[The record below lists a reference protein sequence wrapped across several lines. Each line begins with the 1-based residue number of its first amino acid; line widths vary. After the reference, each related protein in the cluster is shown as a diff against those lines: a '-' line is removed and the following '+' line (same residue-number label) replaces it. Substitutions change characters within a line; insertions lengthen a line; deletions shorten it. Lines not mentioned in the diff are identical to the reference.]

1 MPQTPDTDFEKQTG
15 NSCILHASCVALDRR
30 AVVFL
35 GPSGSG
41 KSSLCL
47 QLMAMGAVLV
57 ADDKTC
63 VKVGESGL
71 IAHAPK
77 SIDGLIEARGVGLL
91 TAQSCVAQVA
101 LVVDLSKG
109 ESDRLPPMRHY
120 NLLGHSIPL
129 LHKVEAAH
137 FPAAILQYLKGGRSA

>member
-1 MPQTPDTDFEKQTG
+1 M
-15 NSCILHASCVALDRR
+15 LV
-30 AVVFL
+30 L

-57 ADDKTC
+57 ADDKTQLKADEIG
-63 VKVGESGL
+63 VL
-71 IAHAPK
+71 ADAPDTI
-77 SIDGLIEARGVGLL
+77 SGLIEARGVGVL
-91 TAQSCVAQVA
+91 AVQSCVARVV
-101 LVVDLSKG
+101 LVVDLSKV
-109 ESDRLPPMRHY
+109 EPDRLPPMRRY
-120 NLLGHSIPL
+120 NLLGHSLPL